1 MTTHTGQSNTQ
12 AAHDDSSYTQ
22 QALHTLKHAG
32 LRITKP
38 RKVVIDLL
46 DNSPIPLSAYEIKE
60 KIDSLGEKID
70 TVSVYRILE
79 TLEKHHLIHR
89 LLSSSKV
96 QKCRLSPESFCDKH
110 QADHCHHLL
119 VCNQCHTVSEVHC
132 PGANELVQAVQQ
144 AAHFQVSSHAIEFY
158 GVCGSCSG

>member
-1 MTTHTGQSNTQ
+1 MSPISRQPNKQDTH
-12 AAHDDSSYTQ
+12 ADFSYTE

-46 DNSPIPLSAYEIKE
+46 DNSPVPLSAYEIKE

-70 TVSVYRILE
+70 TVSVYRIIE

-96 QKCRLSPESFCDKH
+96 QKCRLSPESSCDKH
-110 QADHCHHLL
+110 QSDHCHHLL
-119 VCNQCHTVSEVHC
+119 VCSECHTVSEVHC
-132 PGANELVQAVQQ
+132 PGANDLVQAVQQ
-144 AAHFQVSSHAIEFY
+144 AAHFQITSHAIEFY